1 LDNLWGIGIFLTAL
15 LLIEISNYI
24 ALRRIESYSKPDSG
38 LLVSI
43 LIPARNEEFNIG
55 KCVNSVLAQNYANF
69 EVIVLDDNSND
80 TTPKIL
86 ADIAG
91 HDERLNLMQGESLPS
106 GWTGKN
112 WACHQ
117 LSRSARGDVL
127 LFMDADTYMR
137 PTALSTTVGAL
148 KDNETGLL
156 SALPAEETITW
167 GEKFIVPIIHWAI
180 FCIMPLILAFKK
192 WVPSIAVSHGQYMC
206 FTREAYN
213 QIGGHA
219 AVQNRIVEDKAIT
232 SLIVK
237 AGIKWRLFDGTS
249 ILSCRM
255 YRSSKEAAEGL
266 IKNLFPFFGYN
277 ILYFVFV
284 WMWLVIVFWQP
295 IVTLIILAA
304 GVDVDTKYILPSVV
318 NLSISLIIW
327 GIFYRRFRFPFYLTF
342 LYPITQIVV
351 STIAMFSMVRNLK
364 GTAVWKGRIL
374 TRQRQ
379 NDLENQ

>member
-15 LLIEISNYI
+15 FLIELSNYF
-24 ALRRIESYSKPDSG
+24 ALRRIDSFSKPKSG

-43 LIPARNEEFNIG
+43 LIPARNEELNIK
-55 KCVNSVLAQNYANF
+55 KCVNSALAQNYANF
-69 EVIVLDDNSND
+69 EVIVLDDNSSD
-80 TTPKIL
+80 ATPQIL
-86 ADIAG
+86 AEIA
-91 HDERLNLMQGESLPS
+91 DLEKRLYLIRGDSLPA

-117 LSRSARGDVL
+117 LARVARGDVL
-127 LFMDADTYMR
+127 LFMDADTYMS
-137 PTALSTTVGAL
+137 PTALSATVGAL
-148 KDNETGLL
+148 ADNQTGLL
-156 SALPAEETITW
+156 SALPAEETGTW

-192 WVPSIAVSHGQYMC
+192 WIPSIAVSHGQYMC

-219 AVQNRIVEDKAIT
+219 AVRNRIVEDKAIT
-232 SLIVK
+232 SLVVK

-255 YRSSKEAAEGL
+255 YHTSKEACEGL

-277 ILYFVFV
+277 IPYFVFV
-284 WMWLVIVFWQP
+284 WVWLIIVFWQP
-295 IVTLIILAA
+295 IVTLGILAA
-304 GVDVDTKYILPSVV
+304 GVNIDPKYIIPSIF
-318 NLSISLIIW
+318 NLGLSLIIW
-327 GIFYRRFRFPFYLTF
+327 GIFYRRFKFPFYLTF

-351 STIAMFSMVRNLK
+351 STVAMFSMVRNLK

-374 TRQRQ
+374 TRKQT
-379 NDLENQ
+379 E